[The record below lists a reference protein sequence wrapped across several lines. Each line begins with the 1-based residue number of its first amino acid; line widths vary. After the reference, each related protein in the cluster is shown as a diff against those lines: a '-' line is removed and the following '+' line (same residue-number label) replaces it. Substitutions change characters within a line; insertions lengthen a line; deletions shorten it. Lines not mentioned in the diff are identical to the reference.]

1 MFSDSN
7 EYDFEKQE
15 NAAKWKGVF
24 ISSLRKV
31 SPRTMLVTLSEKNI
45 FHFPVLV
52 SRPGGLEI
60 WAIEGYHGFAVI
72 CNFSIDFLP

>member
-31 SPRTMLVTLSEKNI
+31 SPRTMLVTLSN
-45 FHFPVLV
+45 
-52 SRPGGLEI
+52 
-60 WAIEGYHGFAVI
+60 
-72 CNFSIDFLP
+72 NFTKKMCGILPFENHTIYTKSAPFYII